1 MAKSVDVI
9 PTDELRATAD
19 KVRREIMKRED
30 AARIAAN
37 RDTVGK
43 CYRYRNCYSC
53 PEKPSDYWWLY
64 TKVVGL
70 EGPNI
75 FYTEFE
81 VAKDGRISINF
92 NRQCYA
98 SMIHGH
104 VEIRASEFNK
114 AWRALQSKIAKSRP

>member
-1 MAKSVDVI
+1 M
-9 PTDELRATAD
+9 TDIAVLEARA
-19 KVRREIMKRED
+19 REANEAYHEAQNAERE
-30 AARIAAN
+30 REN
-37 RDTVGK
+37 RALLGK
-43 CYRYRNCYSC
+43 CFKYRNSYSC